1 MKDRKP
7 IFEKGD
13 LVKISQTLKSE
24 ISFGVIVE
32 TSGDVDAFSSLKVYV
47 AKRQKILFVWQDEIL
62 RIWKRK

>member
-47 AKRQKILFVWQDEIL
+47 ANRQKILFVWQDEIL
-62 RIWKRK
+62 SIWKRK

>member
-47 AKRQKILFVWQDEIL
+47 ANRQKILFVWQDEI
-62 RIWKRK
+62 RSIWKRK